1 MLEDMLVNIDKY
13 LGIITLFHK
22 GDLSVLGLV
31 LLDVTGHPE
40 ESLFKYLQHEKNYQ
54 GWFFFLWASGPG
66 HGEKSKKVPIKH
78 L

>member
-40 ESLFKYLQHEKNYQ
+40 ESLFKYLQHEKNY
-54 GWFFFLWASGPG
+54 
-66 HGEKSKKVPIKH
+66 
-78 L
+78 